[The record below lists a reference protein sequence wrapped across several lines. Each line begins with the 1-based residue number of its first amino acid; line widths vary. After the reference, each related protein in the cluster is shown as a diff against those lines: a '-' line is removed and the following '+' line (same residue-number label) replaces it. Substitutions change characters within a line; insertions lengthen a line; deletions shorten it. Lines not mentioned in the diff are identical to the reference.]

1 MVLNFEFQ
9 SNSHHVFFVSQ
20 NSTQRLDLCL
30 ARTSISTG
38 FLPHL
43 VQLLLRSGA
52 GVLMVDS
59 KRAQG
64 DFMDISRDNHGIIDG
79 I

>member
-1 MVLNFEFQ
+1 
-9 SNSHHVFFVSQ
+9 
-20 NSTQRLDLCL
+20 
-30 ARTSISTG
+30 
-38 FLPHL
+38 
-43 VQLLLRSGA
+43 VQLLLRSGADA

-59 KRAQG
+59 KRVQG

>member
-1 MVLNFEFQ
+1 
-9 SNSHHVFFVSQ
+9 
-20 NSTQRLDLCL
+20 
-30 ARTSISTG
+30 
-38 FLPHL
+38 
-43 VQLLLRSGA
+43 
-52 GVLMVDS
+52 MVDS